1 MRYADYLTP
10 LVSGAVFLAVPLYFS
25 SYVSAILQ
33 LNNFS
38 TELFTFSSLLFG
50 LILTSYS
57 MLFGVLPLL
66 KRDFRKSTI
75 MKEINLYFRVCL
87 LFLLIG
93 VISSVVYFFVNNY
106 LVFLINIFF
115 LGLNIGFLGYILFLI
130 NDIFQFVTQESI

>member
-10 LVSGAVFLAVPLYFS
+10 LISGTAFLAAPLYFS
-25 SYVSAILQ
+25 SYISTILQ

-66 KRDFRKSTI
+66 KRDFRKSTT

-93 VISSVVYFFVNNY
+93 VISAVVYFFVNNY
-106 LVFLINIFF
+106 LVFLINIFL
-115 LGLNIGFLGYILFLI
+115 LGLNVGFLGYILFLI
-130 NDIFQFVTQESI
+130 NDIFQFVTQESL